1 MSNHIQHYF
10 NVFLKILAKLYNSV
24 IAVMARTSWRD
35 AFNRLWEGYH
45 PRWSPEQA
53 FYGLLIVL
61 VVLVLF
67 LVLNLL
73 GKTRFRQGLS
83 AVALTIYLIFVF
95 GSTVFTRDPGQFE
108 APNFNF
114 LWEYRALL
122 SSQDIAYTKEIIL
135 NVLMLLPVGL
145 LLPIILQKRTL
156 MWPVLATFGCSL
168 AIELMQYYFHCGMFE
183 LDDLLNNTLGG
194 WIGYMIYWVVTWI
207 PVFRKNRDEREYA
220 AGRKIA

>member
-1 MSNHIQHYF
+1 MTNSIQHYF
-10 NVFLKILAKLYNSV
+10 NVFLRILAKLYNSV
-24 IAVMARTSWRD
+24 IAVMAHTSWRD
-35 AFNRLWEGYH
+35 AFFRLWEGYR

-61 VVLVLF
+61 AVLLLF

-114 LWEYRALL
+114 LWEYRALVA
-122 SSQDIAYTKEIIL
+122 SQDASFAKDIIL
-135 NVLMLLPVGL
+135 NILMLLPVGL
-145 LLPIILQKRTL
+145 LLPVILQKRFFL
-156 MWPVLATFGCSL
+156 WPVFAGFGCSL
-168 AIELMQYYFHCGMFE
+168 AIELMQYYFRCGMFE
-183 LDDLLNNTLGG
+183 LDDLFNNTVGV
-194 WIGYMIYWVVTWI
+194 WFGYLIYWAVTLI
-207 PVFRKNRDEREYA
+207 PYFKQSRLDHGQA
-220 AGRKIA
+220 ATRKIG